1 MVWKTR
7 NGKPFCV
14 HDHTDIKRGVK
25 SGIWGMWLS
34 RRRFQV
40 PAKHPLILTHRLALH
55 QPSSIIYWLNSHH
68 PLTYKPVLILL
79 QLTNYELLEKH
90 CGSSSRP
97 HNSVGWWGRFQG
109 VPWGDDLGII
119 QSVWFIYYA
128 SKLNLTSPCV
138 KFHFP
143 EVKHWQMWK
152 GYCQFDK
159 TKWKILAVQL
169 LFK

>member
-1 MVWKTR
+1 M
-7 NGKPFCV
+7 PFCV
-14 HDHTDIKRGVK
+14 YDHTDIKRGVK
-25 SGIWGMWLS
+25 SGIWGMWLKIPGS
-34 RRRFQV
+34 CKA
-40 PAKHPLILTHRLALH
+40 PPHPYA
-55 QPSSIIYWLNSHH
+55 PSSPSSALKHHLLIELTSPSYLQTCSHIVAVNK
-68 PLTYKPVLILL
+68 LWIFGKALRR
-79 QLTNYELLEKH
+79 
-90 CGSSSRP
+90 SSWP
-97 HNSVGWWGRFQG
+97 YNSVGWWRRFQG

-128 SKLNLTSPCV
+128 SKLNLTRPCV

>member
-14 HDHTDIKRGVK
+14 QATQILRGVK

-90 CGSSSRP
+90 CGVSYWP
-97 HNSVGWWGRFQG
+97 HNSVGWWGRFQAC
-109 VPWGDDLGII
+109 PESDLGII
-119 QSVWFIYYA
+119 QSVWFYLLCQQTQPYPSLCQISFPWSQTLA
-128 SKLNLTSPCV
+128 NVEGPHANLI
-138 KFHFP
+138 K
-143 EVKHWQMWK
+143 
-152 GYCQFDK
+152 K
-159 TKWKILAVQL
+159 TKWKILAVNC
-169 LFK
+169 F